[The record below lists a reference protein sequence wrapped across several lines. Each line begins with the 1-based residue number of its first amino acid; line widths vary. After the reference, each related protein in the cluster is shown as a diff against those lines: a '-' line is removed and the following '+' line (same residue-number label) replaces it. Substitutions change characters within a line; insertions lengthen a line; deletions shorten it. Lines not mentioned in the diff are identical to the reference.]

1 MNGSRLDLNLLVSLD
16 VLLAEGNVTR
26 AAKRLGLSQPA
37 LSAQLKQLRDSFGDP
52 LLLPGARGMTPTSR
66 GDALREPLR
75 EVLAQI
81 QALTAGARTFDPATA
96 EQTFRIVASDAIHHT
111 AGALLAARLGTLA
124 PRCKIALLPYDGAR
138 TQEQMATGESDL
150 WLGARASMP
159 PNLRARPLY
168 EEHFLC
174 VVRRDHPLAARP
186 LDLDRFC
193 ALEHVLVSPTGGGFR
208 GTVDESLAGLER
220 SRRVTVS
227 LNKLP
232 AGTRGHC
239 QKRSHRHRTRPS
251 RPRLGPGAQCARAPV
266 RNRHVHRHDGLA
278 RPGAYRP
285 GSGLVA
291 TAVEHPGRGES
302 IRAAHDG
309 RFSPTR
315 RSA

>member
-227 LNKLP
+227 LNSFLLVPEVIAKSDLIATVP
-232 AGTRGHC
+232 A
-239 QKRSHRHRTRPS
+239 
-251 RPRLGPGAQCARAPV
+251 RLARAWAQELNV
-266 RNRHVHRHDGLA
+266 LA
-278 RPGAYRP
+278 PP
-285 GSGLVA
+285 CEIA
-291 TAVEHPGRGES
+291 TFTVMMGWHA
-302 IRAAHDG
+302 RAHTDPAQVWL
-309 RFSPTR
+309 RQQLSTLEEANP
-315 RSA
+315 